1 MLYLHCISKST
12 ACYLYYDYFSKSVD
26 NKKSV
31 LENIMFGLDQ
41 EACLARYE
49 FEHQQIYKCNLSQC
63 NQIEFMGKDLV
74 SILKSISVTPTLFPG

>member
-1 MLYLHCISKST
+1 MWLF
-12 ACYLYYDYFSKSVD
+12 FSSVWTIE
-26 NKKSV
+26 KSV
-31 LENIMFGLDQ
+31 LENTIMFGLDE

-49 FEHQQIYKCNLSQC
+49 FEVEHQQIYKCNLSQC